1 MAASP
6 LLQVR
11 GLTRRY
17 GVRTGLFGPRHEVVA
32 VEGVDFTIERG
43 EIVGIIGAS
52 GSGKSTIGRLLTGLD
67 EPDSGEILLDGARI
81 DGLSHQARRPLRRRL
96 QLVLQDASSALN
108 PRRRVGTQIA
118 TPMLRLGVA
127 GSREKAHERTAE
139 LLRLVGLD
147 ADAAERYPHEFSGGQ
162 RQRINIARSLG
173 VEAECLILDEPTSA
187 LDVSVQA
194 QILALLLELRQ
205 QLGLTYLFISHN
217 LAVVQSFCDRI
228 LVLDKGRLVENLP
241 SHTITRQTKAPAT
254 RRLLEANLSLSRV
267 PAAEP

>member
-1 MAASP
+1 MAAPP
-6 LLQVR
+6 LLQVH

-32 VEGVDFTIERG
+32 VEDVDFAIERG

-67 EPDSGEILLDGARI
+67 QPDGGQILFDGARI
-81 DGLSHQARRPLRRRL
+81 DGLSDQARRPLRRRL

-108 PRRRVGTQIA
+108 PRRRVGVQIA
-118 TPMLRLGVA
+118 TPILRLGVA
-127 GSREKAHERTAE
+127 ADREDARERTAE

-205 QLGLTYLFISHN
+205 QLGLTYVFISHN

-241 SHTITRQTKAPAT
+241 SGTITRQASAPAT
-254 RRLLEANLSLSRV
+254 RRLLEANLFLSRA

>member
-1 MAASP
+1 MTASP
-6 LLQVR
+6 LLEIH
-11 GLTRRY
+11 GLTRHYR
-17 GVRTGLFGPRHEVVA
+17 VRTGLFGPRHEVVA
-32 VEGVDFTIERG
+32 VEGVDFSIERG

-67 EPDSGEILLDGARI
+67 EPDGGEILFDGARI
-81 DGLSHQARRPLRRRL
+81 DGLSDRARRPLRRRL

-108 PRRRVGTQIA
+108 PRRRVGPQIA

-127 GSREKAHERTAE
+127 GSREEARERTAQ
-139 LLRLVGLD
+139 LLGLVGLSP
-147 ADAAERYPHEFSGGQ
+147 DAAERYPHEFSGGQ

-228 LVLDKGRLVENLP
+228 LVLDEGRVVENVAARL
-241 SHTITRQTKAPAT
+241 IGRRAMAPAT
-254 RRLLEANLSLSRV
+254 LRLLEADLSMSPV
-267 PAAEP
+267 PGVTS

>member
-11 GLTRRY
+11 GLRRRY
-17 GVRTGLFGPRHEVVA
+17 GVRTGLFGPWHEVVA

-67 EPDSGEILLDGARI
+67 EPDGGEILFDNTRI
-81 DGLSHQARRPLRRRL
+81 DRLTDQARRPLRRRL

-108 PRRRVGTQIA
+108 PRRRVGAQIA
-118 TPMLRLGVA
+118 MPMLRLGIA
-127 GSREKAHERTAE
+127 GSREDARERTAQ
-139 LLRLVGLD
+139 LLRLVGLGPD
-147 ADAAERYPHEFSGGQ
+147 ATERYPHEFSGGQ

-205 QLGLTYLFISHN
+205 QFSLTYLFISHN

-241 SHTITRQTKAPAT
+241 SRTITKQAKAPAT

-267 PAAEP
+267 PAAQP